1 MADAPPASTAG
12 TITVQQAAA
21 LLMCSDRHVQM
32 LVKSGHINKPERGRY
47 NLVSCVHGRIA
58 ALQEERKNE
67 TKTAAENRVK
77 DARAREIEMRNA
89 RADKALIDTADAISL
104 VDEILGII
112 RSGFSGLPARMTRD
126 LTERAKMEGEID
138 AILNRA
144 SARLVKKGGDL
155 RAGRETSEDDEAA
168 DG

>member
-1 MADAPPASTAG
+1 MADAPPASEAG

-32 LVKSGHINKPERGRY
+32 LVKTGHIQKPNRGRY

-58 ALQEERKNE
+58 SLQEERKNE

-89 RADKALIDTADAISL
+89 RADNALIETSEAISL

-126 LTERAKMEGEID
+126 LKERQKMEGEID

-155 RAGRETSEDDEAA
+155 RQGRADPEDAEEA